1 METYGLWWGPYID
14 RHMGYDGVHIYIQTD
29 TWVIVGSTYI
39 QTDTWV
45 MMGSIY
51 IQTDTWVL
59 MGSIYT
65 DRHMGYD
72 GVHIYRQ
79 THGL

>member
-1 METYGLWWGPYID
+1 MVSIQTWVLVGFMETYGLWWGPYID

-45 MMGSIY
+45 MMGS
-51 IQTDTWVL
+51 
-59 MGSIYT
+59 MYT
-65 DRHMGYD
+65 DRHVGY
-72 GVHIYRQ
+72 GRVHVYRQ
-79 THGL
+79 TREL